1 MANNKYTFNK
11 FITETVPTFL
21 LGGITTLLLLGLLY
35 GCTEPPKPTFIKK
48 VTVVKVDQWRA
59 PNTLQEYE
67 VKWKVILSDGNTAT
81 LSTRPKVGDT
91 ITYRYYSI
99 KK

>member
-1 MANNKYTFNK
+1 MANSKYTFNK

-35 GCTEPPKPTFIKK
+35 GCSEPPKPTFIKK
-48 VTVVKVDQWRA
+48 VTIVKVEQWRA

-67 VKWKVILSDGNTAT
+67 VKWKVTLSDGNKAI
-81 LSTRPKVGDT
+81 LSTRPALGDT